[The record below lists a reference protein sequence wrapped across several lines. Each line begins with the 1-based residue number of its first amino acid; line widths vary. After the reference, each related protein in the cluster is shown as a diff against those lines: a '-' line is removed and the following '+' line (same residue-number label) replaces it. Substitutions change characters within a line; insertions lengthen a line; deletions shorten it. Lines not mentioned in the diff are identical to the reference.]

1 MGAGV
6 ASADAFRNIIVHP
19 GHHYIGA
26 DSTDSAVQLTAG
38 SGIDLEVDVH
48 RKEIIFHGTNCLK
61 CLSKEEILGI
71 ENPQLGQL
79 IAVRQNDSISALAV
93 YNGTNWSKV
102 DLISIL

>member
-6 ASADAFRNIIVHP
+6 ASADAFRNIVVHP
-19 GHHYIGA
+19 GHHYISA

-38 SGIDLEVDVH
+38 SCIDLEVDVH

-61 CLSKEEILGI
+61 CLSKDEILGI

-79 IAVRQNDSISALAV
+79 FAIKHDDTISALAV
-93 YNGTNWSKV
+93 YNGINWSKV
-102 DLISIL
+102 DLISTL

>member
-6 ASADAFRNIIVHP
+6 ASADAFRNIVVHP

-79 IAVRQNDSISALAV
+79 VAVKHNGSISALAV
-93 YNGTNWSKV
+93 YNGINWSKV
-102 DLISIL
+102 DLISTL

>member
-1 MGAGV
+1 MGVGV

-38 SGIDLEVDVH
+38 FGIDLEVDVH
-48 RKEIIFHGTNCLK
+48 SKEIIFHGTNCLK

-79 IAVRQNDSISALAV
+79 IAVKQDDTISALAV
-93 YNGTNWSKV
+93 YNGLNWSKV
-102 DLISIL
+102 DLISTL

>member
-6 ASADAFRNIIVHP
+6 ASADAFRNIVVHP

-71 ENPQLGQL
+71 ENPKLGQL
-79 IAVRQNDSISALAV
+79 IAIKHNDTISALAV
-93 YNGTNWSKV
+93 FNGVNWSKV
-102 DLISIL
+102 DLTSTL

>member
-6 ASADAFRNIIVHP
+6 ASADAFRNIVVHP

-79 IAVRQNDSISALAV
+79 FAVKQNGSISALAV
-93 YNGTNWSKV
+93 YNGINWSKV
-102 DLISIL
+102 DLISTL